1 MSPNTYIQRPNRTG
15 SHYRIWP
22 TASLISLAVCA
33 AGLLIQSSA
42 IAQSQTTGSASK
54 KTNQQ
59 NEKTMTNESVLLKE
73 WVGPYGGVPPW
84 RLVKRS
90 EFLDAFGVAMAE
102 HNQEIQAI
110 ADNKEPATF
119 ENTIVA
125 MEKAGKKLNRLQAMF
140 GVYTSNLNTGP
151 IPDIEKAVAPLTS
164 KHNDAITQNE
174 ALFKRIETIYQSEDQ
189 KSKLNLAQQRLLTDR
204 YKSFVRSGAKLDAD
218 QKKKLTKIN
227 QRLAGLFVSFSQN
240 VLDDEADYETWISE
254 EKDLAGLS
262 ESVIAAMASACQERK
277 DKAPEEAKWCV
288 TNTRSS
294 MDPFLTKAE
303 NRELRK
309 EVWTKYYSRGDNGGE
324 RDNNKIISQILKLR
338 AERALLLGYETHA
351 HWRLERQMAKKPMA
365 AMDLMMKVW
374 PKAVARAK
382 EEVADMQKLADE
394 LESEKITIEPWDYR
408 YYAEKVRKAKY
419 DLDFDTVKPYM
430 QMDKLRE
437 GMMWASGQLYGFE
450 FTQVKNVPVFHDD
463 VTVYEVTRDGKHVGV
478 WVFDPYARTGKLSGA
493 WMTAYRIQQNIDR
506 PVTPI
511 VSNNSNF
518 IKGKPGEP
526 VLISWD
532 DAITMFHE
540 FGHALH
546 GLCSNANYPSQAGT
560 SVARDY
566 VEFPSQLNEH
576 WLSTNEI
583 LSKFAVH
590 YKTGEPIPKELLE
603 KIERAAKFNQGFD
616 TVEYLASAIV
626 DMKLH
631 LAGNVVIDPDKFER
645 EALVE
650 LGMPKEIVMRHRT
663 PQFGHLF
670 SNDGYSAGYY
680 SYLWSDALTADA
692 AEKFEEAGSY
702 YDKDLAKSL
711 FDSIMSVGDTIDPAE
726 GFRRFRGRD
735 VDTGALLRK
744 RGFPVD

>member
-680 SYLWSDALTADA
+680 SL
-692 AEKFEEAGSY
+692 
-702 YDKDLAKSL
+702 SL
-711 FDSIMSVGDTIDPAE
+711 IHI
-726 GFRRFRGRD
+726 
-735 VDTGALLRK
+735 
-744 RGFPVD
+744 